1 MSSSSGRG
9 LCQLVLATLGRKAPV
24 QPNSPVLV
32 ELDGSTVPGLFL
44 KASSD
49 GTRLLVTFEQDG
61 HVSTTWLP
69 VDQVRVAAT

>member
-1 MSSSSGRG
+1 
-9 LCQLVLATLGRKAPV
+9 V

-32 ELDGSTVPGLFL
+32 ELDGDSLPGLFL
-44 KASSD
+44 KATAD

-69 VDQVRVAAT
+69 VEQVRLVEA

>member
-1 MSSSSGRG
+1 MPVVSRP
-9 LCQLVLATLGRKAPV
+9 LGRKVPV

-32 ELDGSTVPGLFL
+32 DLDGDSLPGLLL
-44 KASSD
+44 KTTAD

-69 VDQVRVAAT
+69 VEQVRVVGP

>member
-1 MSSSSGRG
+1 M
-9 LCQLVLATLGRKAPV
+9 

-32 ELDGSTVPGLFL
+32 ELDGNSLPGLFL
-44 KASSD
+44 KATAD

-69 VDQVRVAAT
+69 VEQVRLVEA